1 MRALLIASL
10 LAPLAAAC
18 AQPYEAMPTSGYQW
32 QRRQDAIER
41 QWRDA
46 QPKPEQTPS
55 TGAAAAPKDRF

>member
-46 QPKPEQTPS
+46 QPPMMMPYTPS
-55 TGAAAAPKDRF
+55 DDTAKM